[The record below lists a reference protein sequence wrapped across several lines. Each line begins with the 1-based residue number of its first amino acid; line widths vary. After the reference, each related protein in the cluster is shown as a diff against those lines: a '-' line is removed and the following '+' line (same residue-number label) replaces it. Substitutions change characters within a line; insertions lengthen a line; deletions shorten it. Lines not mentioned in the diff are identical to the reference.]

1 MFGLFKKPDNNAYWE
16 AIANR
21 NAENA
26 KKWEQQASA
35 NWKRFTDAC
44 KECNTIEEE
53 LTDALASNQRLTDAL
68 QAKNERLERIAEKFD
83 GQSSGTAKL
92 AVKLARGDA

>member
-1 MFGLFKKPDNNAYWE
+1 MFGLFKRPDNSAYWE

-21 NAENA
+21 SAENA

-53 LTDALASNQRLTDAL
+53 LTDAL

>member
-1 MFGLFKKPDNNAYWE
+1 MFGLFKRPDNSAYWE

-21 NAENA
+21 SAENA

-35 NWKRFTDAC
+35 NWKRF
-44 KECNTIEEE
+44 
-53 LTDALASNQRLTDAL
+53 TDALASNQRLTDAL

-92 AVKLARGDA
+92 AVKLARGEA